1 VNPLLTPDEM
11 RIADER
17 AVANG
22 TPVATL
28 MGRAGRAVARAV
40 RTELGGTYGRRVVV
54 VCGRGNNGGD
64 GLVAARVLE
73 QWGVRVDTFRL
84 DDGID
89 RVACTRALARADVL
103 VDAMYGTG
111 FRGSLEGDAA
121 WFAEQ
126 TATSSCG
133 RVAVDIPSG
142 VSGLTGAIEGVAV
155 YADRTVCFAAYKP
168 GLLFEPGRLRAGVVE
183 VVDIGLDVVGDAA
196 DPPAGVIDVSD
207 VRAWLPD
214 RDADAHKWS
223 AGGVLVVGGSS
234 GMTGAPMMVSH
245 AAMRIGAGIVW
256 CGMPGDAAVRA
267 SGSEVVTR
275 LLPAAPDGSLGADAA
290 IAVLGALSR
299 FRVLVLGPGLGEGA
313 STRAAVQ
320 RIVAEAPVALV
331 LDADG
336 LNALGGDV
344 SSLRARADGGFATI
358 LTPHAG
364 EYARLTGHPVGP
376 DRLGAAKEL
385 ACDSRSVVLLKG
397 PGTVIA
403 DAHGRLAVNPSGG
416 PWLATA
422 GSGDVLSGIIGGLAA
437 RGTGAFEAAAAGAW
451 LHGRAADVAGHT
463 GLVAGDLVAAIP
475 ETLQRVDA
483 DGHEKQWSE
492 RKGTRGTRTGERSSS
507 RNGFD
512 RE

>member
-1 VNPLLTPDEM
+1 MRPLLTPDEM
-11 RIADER
+11 RTADAR
-17 AVANG
+17 AVATG
-22 TPVATL
+22 TPVAVL
-28 MGRAGRAVARAV
+28 MERAGRAVARAV
-40 RTELGGTYGRRVVV
+40 RTELGGTYGRRVVI

-73 QWGVRVDTFRL
+73 QWGVRVDVFRL
-84 DDGID
+84 DAGLD
-89 RVACTRALARADVL
+89 RAACARALARADVL
-103 VDAMYGTG
+103 VDAMFGTG
-111 FRGSLEGDAA
+111 FRGCLDGDAA

-126 TATSSCG
+126 TTTTSCG

-155 YADRTVCFAAYKP
+155 RADRTVCFAAYKP
-168 GLLFEPGRLRAGVVE
+168 GLLFEPGRTHAGRVE
-183 VVDIGLDVVGDAA
+183 VVDIGLDIGVAGCGDAEA
-196 DPPAGVIDVSD
+196 PAAGVISERDV
-207 VRAWLPD
+207 ATWLPD
-214 RDADAHKWS
+214 RRADAHKWS

-245 AAMRIGAGIVW
+245 AAMRVGAGIVW

-275 LLPAAPDGSLGADAA
+275 LLPAAPNGSLGADAA
-290 IAVLGALSR
+290 IAVLAELSR
-299 FRVLVLGPGLGEGA
+299 FRVLVLGPGLGDG
-313 STRAAVQ
+313 STTRAAVQ

-336 LNALGGDV
+336 LNALEGDV
-344 SSLRARADGGFATI
+344 SSLRGRADRGMATI
-358 LTPHAG
+358 LTPHAA
-364 EYARLTGHPVGP
+364 EYARLVGHAVGP
-376 DRLGAAKEL
+376 DRIVAAREL
-385 ACDSRSVVLLKG
+385 AEAARSVVLLKG

-403 DAHGRLAVNPSGG
+403 APEGRLAVNPSGG

-437 RGTGAFEAAAAGAW
+437 RGTGTFEAAAAGAW

-475 ETLQRVDA
+475 ETL
-483 DGHEKQWSE
+483 
-492 RKGTRGTRTGERSSS
+492 SSVT
-507 RNGFD
+507 
-512 RE
+512 EVP

>member
-11 RIADER
+11 RAVDEH
-17 AVANG
+17 AVASG
-22 TPVATL
+22 TSVATL
-28 MGRAGRAVARAV
+28 VDRAGGAVARGV
-40 RTELGGTYGRRVVV
+40 RRELGGTYGRRVVV
-54 VCGRGNNGGD
+54 VCGRGNNGND
-64 GLVAARVLE
+64 GIVAARVLE
-73 QWGVRVDTFRL
+73 RWGVRVDTFLL
-84 DDGID
+84 DDSFD
-89 RVACTRALARADVL
+89 RVACARALARADVV

-111 FRGSLEGDAA
+111 FRGALEGDAA

-126 TATSSCG
+126 STGATFG

-142 VSGLTGAIEGVAV
+142 VSGLTGAVDGDAFW
-155 YADRTVCFAAYKP
+155 ADRTVCFAAHKP
-168 GLLFEPGRLRAGVVE
+168 GLLFEPGRAHAGEVD
-183 VVDIGLDVVGDAA
+183 VVDIGLDLCGAGDI
-196 DPPAGVIDVSD
+196 PRAGVVSVDD

-214 RDADAHKWS
+214 RTADAHKWS

-245 AAMRIGAGIVW
+245 AAMRVGAGIVW

-275 LLPAAPDGSLGADAA
+275 LLPGAPDGSLGADAA
-290 IAVLGALSR
+290 IAVIAELSR
-299 FRVLVLGPGLGEGA
+299 FRVLVLGPGLGGSA
-313 STRAAVQ
+313 TTRAAVQ

-336 LNALGGDV
+336 LNALEGDA
-344 SSLRARADGGFATI
+344 SGLRARADRGLATI
-358 LTPHAG
+358 LTPHAA
-364 EYARLTGHPVGP
+364 EYARLAGHPVGP
-376 DRLGAAKEL
+376 DRMVAAREL
-385 ACDSRSVVLLKG
+385 ASDARSVVLLKG

-403 DAHGRLAVNPSGG
+403 TPEGRLAVNPVGG

-437 RGTGAFEAAAAGAW
+437 RGTDTFEAAAAGAW

-475 ETLQRVDA
+475 ETL
-483 DGHEKQWSE
+483 
-492 RKGTRGTRTGERSSS
+492 SSVT
-507 RNGFD
+507 
-512 RE
+512 EVP